1 RRPLTSTLRWPS
13 RSPMSASVSTKGVTT
28 VIAMSDEGSSDLHRG
43 ELRGRAAGAFVVLD
57 HHGVRAGRQRYV
69 DGVGRGSVVAPAV
82 DDHGSVELHPDAV
95 VTGGGE
101 AVGPG
106 GVVGD
111 PGPAGGEEVVR
122 YRRVRRAAEAPV
134 EVHRLV
140 VAGDHRGPGQ
150 VGVGEVLGRERRI
163 CRWWWGVTRCE
174 RELRHRTATVL

>member
-1 RRPLTSTLRWPS
+1 
-13 RSPMSASVSTKGVTT
+13 
-28 VIAMSDEGSSDLHRG
+28 
-43 ELRGRAAGAFVVLD
+43 
-57 HHGVRAGRQRYV
+57 
-69 DGVGRGSVVAPAV
+69 
-82 DDHGSVELHPDAV
+82 V

-134 EVHRLV
+134 EVDRLV

-174 RELRHRTATVL
+174 RELRHRTATVLEVLQHDLVGTLAELPGDRVRGRTLESPVVDDEGAVDVEPHAVVG